1 MATPF
6 TNHLTVRFSP
16 AEAFFTGKPSATLV
30 PDVFPV
36 AINGHAYMIDVKSG
50 QYARGF
56 EQRVRD
62 SQDISTA
69 PGESSISTGGLWRRG
84 EASWHLGAGQG
95 RADVADSQ
103 AYRFESS
110 KGVDVWTKGELSLLN
125 ATKLSLSSTGTNLK
139 VVTTDTRVY
148 VIAGDTIKY
157 TTDPFA
163 SSPTWTSIAKG
174 TSAGQLPNATARD
187 MTTDGKNVYL
197 TYPGT
202 SNTYGLWKY
211 TPAGVSSN
219 VAYGHELGYIDFV
232 KGYFMVTGSTGNTN
246 DLYFSPSGNIGTAS
260 YEHPV
265 ADFVWLG
272 FASGQNAIYAAGKLG
287 STGAVYK
294 ITIKDDGTLNE
305 PIVALDLPDGEY
317 PTGIYGYLGYVL
329 LGTNKGVRYCSTDSA
344 ANLVAGSLIPTS
356 GDVLEFIAAD
366 RFVYFTYTNYDGIST
381 GLGRLDLANFTSTN
395 TPAYA
400 TDLMYGDD
408 TTPVTAAVQGVTVFN
423 NKLVFSVS
431 GVGVVVED
439 SANLVASGEIVTGTY
454 QWGIPDRKFI
464 AKIDTRSR
472 QLYGTIIPSISF
484 DGGAYSTLSGQIV
497 PLSYESTSNP
507 PQTKF
512 IEARLK
518 FTLNRDSGTVGPTMT
533 RWMARAYAA
542 PARSEVFRVP
552 VLIHSVINRWGA
564 DYFFDV
570 ENELRELRS
579 LITDPRVVNYQ
590 EGTDQYSVIV
600 EEVDFQQY
608 DVVNRDNV
616 YEGTAIITMRS
627 V

>member
-1 MATPF
+1 VATPF

-36 AINGHAYMIDVKSG
+36 AINGRAYMVDVKSG

-95 RADVADSQ
+95 RADVADSV
-103 AYRFESS
+103 AYRFEES
-110 KGVDVWTKGELSLLN
+110 KGINVWTKGQLSLLN
-125 ATKLSLSSTGTNLK
+125 ATKSALTSAATNLPMIE
-139 VVTTDTRVY
+139 VNGYLY
-148 VIAGDTIKY
+148 VGDNQTLKY
-157 TTDPFA
+157 TQNPYAATP
-163 SSPTWTSIAKG
+163 SWTTVTGGPAAAI
-174 TSAGQLPNATARD
+174 ND
-187 MTTDGKNVYL
+187 ITTDGSQIYVAYASSGIYMGAVGGASVAAHYA
-197 TYPGT
+197 TT
-202 SNTYGLWKY
+202 SNTNY
-211 TPAGVSSN
+211 TK
-219 VAYGHELGYIDFV
+219 LGFGKGFV
-232 KGYFMVTGSTGNTN
+232 LGFHN
-246 DLYFSPSGNIGTAS
+246 DTSDSHIHIVPYATATSHGT
-260 YEHPV
+260 PV
-265 ADFVWLG
+265 AEFANQAFVCAG
-272 FASGQNAIYAAGKLG
+272 ITGGQNAVYVAGRNTDRG
-287 STGAVYK
+287 VVYRLSLK
-294 ITIKDDGTLNE
+294 SDGTTLEN
-305 PIVALDLPDGEY
+305 PIVALELPTGEY
-317 PTGIYGYLGYVL
+317 PTSILGYLGYIL
-329 LGTNKGVRYCSTDSA
+329 LGTNKGIRYCSTDSN
-344 ANLVAGSLIPTS
+344 ANLVAGALIPTS
-356 GDVLEFIAAD
+356 YPVYDIAAD
-366 RFVYFTYTNYDGIST
+366 DRFVWYTLTNYDGYSG
-381 GLGRLDLANFTSTN
+381 GLGRLDLANFTGAN

-400 TDLMYGDD
+400 TDLMYG
-408 TTPVTAAVQGVTVFN
+408 TSAVPITATVLSVVIFN
-423 NKLVFSVS
+423 DKAVFSVS
-431 GVGVVVED
+431 GVGVIAED
-439 SANLVASGEIVTGTY
+439 SANLVSSGVLTTGTY

-484 DGGAYSTLSGQIV
+484 DGGAYTVLSGQTV

-518 FTLNRDSGTVGPTMT
+518 FTLNRDSGAVGPTMT

-552 VLIHSVINRWGA
+552 VMVHSVINRWGT
-564 DYFFDV
+564 DYYFDV
-570 ENELRELRS
+570 EEELSELRG
-579 LITDPRVVNYQ
+579 LISDPRVVNYQ

-608 DVVNRDNV
+608 DVVERRNV
-616 YEGTAIITMRS
+616 FEGTAIVTMRS